1 MNDVF
6 DENDGLSEAM
16 HNAERE
22 KNDALRLLSEYQK
35 FGNDETVEHELSE
48 RMIETEKVYMDIIS
62 KRREYI
68 ANR

>member
-1 MNDVF
+1 
-6 DENDGLSEAM
+6 M

-35 FGNDETVEHELSE
+35 FGNDETVEHELAE

-62 KRREYI
+62 KKREYM

>member
-22 KNDALRLLSEYQK
+22 KNDALRLLTEYQK
-35 FGNDETVEHELSE
+35 FGNDEIVEHELAE
-48 RMIETEKVYMDIIS
+48 RMIETEKVYNDIIS
-62 KRREYI
+62 KRKKYMADR
-68 ANR
+68 

>member
-6 DENDGLSEAM
+6 DENDGLSETM

-35 FGNDETVEHELSE
+35 VW
-48 RMIETEKVYMDIIS
+48 
-62 KRREYI
+62 KR
-68 ANR
+68 